1 MRKSLVYSRVLQK
14 KPFFPLGYIDW
25 YTYMYKDCVEAIFVN
40 RVSPEML
47 EAIKKK
53 ALASRY
59 RFGRRMLKTHPVSIP
74 VNTIFLFLNG
84 FIKEVGEEL
93 IDMASFVG
101 DDMIL
106 KHKEFTEVPY
116 RRKRKVEPTKPKE
129 KMVQLEFDFGG
140 VE

>member
-1 MRKSLVYSRVLQK
+1 
-14 KPFFPLGYIDW
+14 
-25 YTYMYKDCVEAIFVN
+25 
-40 RVSPEML
+40 
-47 EAIKKK
+47 
-53 ALASRY
+53 
-59 RFGRRMLKTHPVSIP
+59 
-74 VNTIFLFLNG
+74 
-84 FIKEVGEEL
+84 
-93 IDMASFVG
+93 MASFVG